1 MSFIN
6 FNKREDHSAD
16 YSVKMVKEALLAIE
30 SKNINKVNSL
40 LEGFTDNLR
49 LDEALNLFSN
59 KLNAINALDAA
70 KLNNIEQVIEANSNL
85 IKIKVKG
92 KQIKVD
98 INTIEVDGIDTRDY
112 PDFVDAFFSYAEDH
126 KGKELSDDELD
137 VLTDENPDLINELI
151 FDQQLYAGLIIAE
164 GKSINK
170 IQKEW
175 AEVTADMA
183 STVKVWKTAEGET
196 KTQLLEK
203 LRALNLR
210 KKELEQELDVAVMGK
225 DRNTELSGAFE
236 SNMAVNEWGSSDQSI
251 FLDSMH
257 KDAGKP
263 KKMPSPFDDKLRQ
276 AAEDAVDFYWD
287 EWPEYKK
294 DRNALVDDAVR
305 SYLRKYFKNDFEMLT
320 RMFEKEDNGSVI
332 TEAKEMSKKEVR
344 DLKIK
349 INNARTIGKY
359 FTKDEVEFLQSLFE
373 SVVNEKSY
381 NKKSLM
387 KAMKA
392 DDGMIQLGNG
402 EEYIIYA
409 YDNGNDDNDA
419 MWGDDTI
426 FALDQDGEEHEIKYS
441 DIVSYNES
449 AVTENYEVI
458 YSDGV
463 SAMKKFRS
471 EKQALDFMKKEIA
484 SNKKLRDIAVY
495 KPGMHST
502 TQTELVVKFWG
513 DGSYLD
519 NVSKRDKD
527 LASKKLNEASLSK
540 VHKAAKQ
547 GSYPAVIVVIQDGK
561 VIHQEPV
568 STPEVAPAAFN
579 VMQKEYPKALL
590 HLEDRKCKRL
600 FSESFKLDE
609 GVMGQIDILAKEARN
624 VADFTKKFFKE
635 FGDKIKKSKESLGWV
650 ESLYDD
656 IVFSHAGYPDDI
668 DETESKV
675 KLTWDS
681 LKEAIEKNS

>member
-590 HLEDRKCKRL
+590 HLEDRKGKRL

>member
-471 EKQALDFMKKEIA
+471 
-484 SNKKLRDIAVY
+484 
-495 KPGMHST
+495 
-502 TQTELVVKFWG
+502 
-513 DGSYLD
+513 
-519 NVSKRDKD
+519 
-527 LASKKLNEASLSK
+527 
-540 VHKAAKQ
+540 
-547 GSYPAVIVVIQDGK
+547 
-561 VIHQEPV
+561 
-568 STPEVAPAAFN
+568 
-579 VMQKEYPKALL
+579 
-590 HLEDRKCKRL
+590 
-600 FSESFKLDE
+600 
-609 GVMGQIDILAKEARN
+609 
-624 VADFTKKFFKE
+624 
-635 FGDKIKKSKESLGWV
+635 
-650 ESLYDD
+650 
-656 IVFSHAGYPDDI
+656 
-668 DETESKV
+668 
-675 KLTWDS
+675 
-681 LKEAIEKNS
+681 

>member
-1 MSFIN
+1 
-6 FNKREDHSAD
+6 
-16 YSVKMVKEALLAIE
+16 
-30 SKNINKVNSL
+30 
-40 LEGFTDNLR
+40 
-49 LDEALNLFSN
+49 
-59 KLNAINALDAA
+59 
-70 KLNNIEQVIEANSNL
+70 
-85 IKIKVKG
+85 
-92 KQIKVD
+92 
-98 INTIEVDGIDTRDY
+98 
-112 PDFVDAFFSYAEDH
+112 
-126 KGKELSDDELD
+126 
-137 VLTDENPDLINELI
+137 
-151 FDQQLYAGLIIAE
+151 
-164 GKSINK
+164 
-170 IQKEW
+170 
-175 AEVTADMA
+175 
-183 STVKVWKTAEGET
+183 
-196 KTQLLEK
+196 
-203 LRALNLR
+203 
-210 KKELEQELDVAVMGK
+210 
-225 DRNTELSGAFE
+225 
-236 SNMAVNEWGSSDQSI
+236 
-251 FLDSMH
+251 
-257 KDAGKP
+257 
-263 KKMPSPFDDKLRQ
+263 
-276 AAEDAVDFYWD
+276 
-287 EWPEYKK
+287 
-294 DRNALVDDAVR
+294 
-305 SYLRKYFKNDFEMLT
+305 
-320 RMFEKEDNGSVI
+320 
-332 TEAKEMSKKEVR
+332 
-344 DLKIK
+344 
-349 INNARTIGKY
+349 
-359 FTKDEVEFLQSLFE
+359 
-373 SVVNEKSY
+373 
-381 NKKSLM
+381 M

-527 LASKKLNEASLSK
+527 LASKKLNEARLSK

-590 HLEDRKCKRL
+590 HLEDKKGKRL

>member
-6 FNKREDHSAD
+6 FNKREDHYAD

-458 YSDGV
+458 FSDGIV
-463 SAMKKFRS
+463 QGKKFKR
-471 EKQALDFMKKEIA
+471 EQQALDFMKKEIA

-590 HLEDRKCKRL
+590 HLEDRKGKRL